1 MVKVRFWVYLLHLLR
16 STKPSL
22 LHSRRALLLLLRHRW
37 RMNKFSN
44 FKIHRR
50 FYSQAQSTA

>member
-1 MVKVRFWVYLLHLLR
+1 MVRVYLLHLVR
-16 STKPSL
+16 FYQAYCTPVV
-22 LHSRRALLLLLRHRW
+22 RYLLLRHRW

-50 FYSQAQSTA
+50 IESHCLKIISK